1 MRGRARIRKQWDG
14 EASGII
20 GFHPRR
26 LLRGDRINLH
36 YGVDS
41 PEQRHLMRL
50 SAIRLAGFK
59 SFVDP
64 THLKLD
70 SNLTAVV
77 GPNGCGKSNIIDA
90 VRWVMGESSARQL
103 RGDAMEDVIFNGS
116 KGRKPVGR
124 ASVELVFDN
133 SEGRLEGQFGQY
145 AEISVKRE
153 LARDGQST
161 YFLNGKRCR
170 RRDVS
175 DLFLGTGLG
184 SRNSYAIIQQG
195 TVSRL
200 VEARPEDMRNII
212 EEAAGISRYKERR
225 RETEN
230 RIRHT
235 RDNLDRLDDLRSELG
250 ERLAQLKRQADNAER
265 YKLLKTEERKVGAEL
280 VVLRLQALEVESR
293 EQEARI
299 ESARSAYEAARAEA
313 DAGNKSAEE
322 ARADQQVATDA
333 LQAAQGAFYG
343 AESALSQLDQA
354 IRHAREL
361 AEIRRR
367 EQAQLAGELDRLE
380 AEQKTAGDARQ
391 TLERELADARAQL
404 AQATE
409 SEDRLAD
416 QAARA
421 EEELSR
427 VQSGWDQIVEQAQ
440 KPLRDAERERVRVE
454 HAERQLEDY
463 ARRADRLRARLAEL
477 DIEAAERKAA
487 ASTQQHAKRVQ
498 EQEAARAQ
506 VTELDVRLG
515 ELRLR
520 RSESDRALDEARKV
534 LHRLRG
540 QRTSLEALQKAA
552 LQQDEARMGG
562 WLQQHGLA
570 EQPRLAQLL
579 QVEPGHETAV
589 EAVLGPWLQAVAAA
603 SAPEL
608 EDAPPAA
615 LGLVSDSPSGALP
628 VPATVAGAR
637 PLISLVEGPAVL
649 MALLDD
655 VYYTDDPATAAHRAD
670 QLKPGQRLVT
680 SDGSIYGPGYRWY
693 ASAGSAGESVI
704 ARERTL
710 KQLHQDVSAAEAEE
724 QQHRQALETARTE
737 LSALDARRSE
747 LVSAADQVSRQ
758 AARALAEQER
768 DQSQLEQSRRQRE
781 AGDTELKELTAAQAK
796 AREELDA
803 ARATLSKLME
813 QAAQAEQRRNALQAE
828 LTQARQA
835 MAEVRHQLD
844 QARRSRQDAAMQLS
858 QRETRLG
865 AARQRVDELVAR
877 RRELD
882 ARLRAEDARADRSE
896 KPIETLEAERGPAEA
911 HKQAAEADLR
921 KARERLQTAEV
932 RVRERADLARKA
944 TSKLEP
950 LRERLQ
956 QAKLDAQG
964 LQVRRQTLVE
974 RLQEMNAT
982 LSTVRAGLPE
992 DATVDAWVEQLASL
1006 ERRIQRLGA
1015 INLAAIEEYAE
1026 QQARAEYLDAQHK
1039 DLTDALEQLTSAINQ
1054 IDRETRARFRETF
1067 ETVNGHFQT
1076 RFPMLFGGGE
1086 ATLEL
1091 TGDDLL
1097 ETGIRVMARPPG
1109 KRNASIQLLSGG
1121 EKAMT
1126 AVALLFAL
1134 FQLTPAP
1141 FCMLDEVDAPLDDAN
1156 VSRYCDMIRHM
1167 SEDVQFIIISHN
1179 KLTMELADRL
1189 HGVTMQEPGVSRLVS
1204 VDMEQALEMAG

>member
-1 MRGRARIRKQWDG
+1 MGGELRGKHGQSRSQ
-14 EASGII
+14 
-20 GFHPRR
+20 
-26 LLRGDRINLH
+26 LLCGDRINLH
-36 YGVDS
+36 YVVCS
-41 PEQRHLMRL
+41 LEQRHAMRL

-133 SEGRLEGQFGQY
+133 TEGRLEGQFGQY

-250 ERLAQLKRQADNAER
+250 ERLALLKRQADNAER
-265 YKLLKTEERKVGAEL
+265 YKHLKTEERKVGAEL

-293 EQEARI
+293 DQESRI
-299 ESARSAYEAARAEA
+299 ESARSAYESARTEA
-313 DAGNKSAEE
+313 DAATKSADE
-322 ARADQQVATDA
+322 ARGDQQVATDG
-333 LQAAQGAFYG
+333 LQSAQGAFYG

-367 EQAQLAGELDRLE
+367 EQAQLAGELDRL
-380 AEQKTAGDARQ
+380 AVEQQTAGDSRQ
-391 TLERELADARAQL
+391 ALERELTEARAGL

-409 SEDRLAD
+409 REDRLAD

-427 VQSGWDQIVEQAQ
+427 IQSGWDQIVEQAQ
-440 KPLRDAERERVRVE
+440 KPLREAERERVRVE
-454 HAERQLEDY
+454 HAERQLEDLN
-463 ARRADRLRARLAEL
+463 RRTDKLQTRLAET

-487 ASTQQHAKRVQ
+487 ASAEQHSRIAG
-498 EQEAARAQ
+498 EQETARAQ
-506 VTELDVRLG
+506 VTELDALLG
-515 ELRLR
+515 ELRER
-520 RSESDRALDEARKV
+520 RSATDRALDDARKG

-540 QRTSLEALQKAA
+540 QQTSLEALQKAA
-552 LQQDEARMGG
+552 LQQDQERVGAWLEQQGLGG
-562 WLQQHGLA
+562 
-570 EQPRLAQLL
+570 QPRLANLL
-579 QVEPGHETAV
+579 QVEPGFETAV
-589 EAVLGPWLQAVAAA
+589 EAVLGPWLQAIATSSQADID
-603 SAPEL
+603 
-608 EDAPPAA
+608 DAPPAA
-615 LGLVSDSPSGALP
+615 LGLISDSTSGAFP
-628 VPATVAGAR
+628 VPGTVAGAR
-637 PLISLVEGPAVL
+637 PLIAAVEGPAVI
-649 MALLDD
+649 MALLNGTY
-655 VYYTDDPATAAHRAD
+655 VTDDSSTAGRRAD

-680 SDGSIYGPGYRWY
+680 RDGSIYGPGYRWF
-693 ASAGSAGESVI
+693 ASAGATGDSVI

-710 KQLHQDVSAAEAEE
+710 KQLRKDVSAAEAQER
-724 QQHRQALETARTE
+724 QHREALDDVRTQLAE
-737 LSALDARRSE
+737 QDARRAE
-747 LVSAADQVSRQ
+747 LVAAADQVSRQ

-768 DQSQLEQSRRQRE
+768 DQSQLEQARRQQA
-781 AGDTELKELTAAQAK
+781 AGETELAELASSQSA
-796 AREELDA
+796 AREQLEASRGAL
-803 ARATLSKLME
+803 TTLME

-865 AARQRVDELVAR
+865 AARQRVEELVTR

-911 HKQAAEADLR
+911 HKQSADADLR

-944 TSKLEP
+944 GARLEP

-964 LQVRRQTLVE
+964 LQVRRQTQVE
-974 RLQEMNAT
+974 RLQEMNVT
-982 LSTVRAGLPE
+982 LTAVRAELAD
-992 DATVDAWVEQLASL
+992 DATVEAWVDQLASL

-1039 DLTDALEQLTSAINQ
+1039 DLTDALDQLTTAINQ

-1067 ETVNGHFQT
+1067 ETVNGHFQK

-1086 ATLEL
+1086 ANLEL

>member
-1 MRGRARIRKQWDG
+1 
-14 EASGII
+14 
-20 GFHPRR
+20 
-26 LLRGDRINLH
+26 
-36 YGVDS
+36 
-41 PEQRHLMRL
+41 MRL

-133 SEGRLEGQFGQY
+133 SEGKLEGQFGQY

-250 ERLAQLKRQADNAER
+250 ERLALLKRQAENAER
-265 YKLLKTEERKVGAEL
+265 YKQLKSEERQVGAEL
-280 VVLRLQALEVESR
+280 LVLRLQALEQEGEEQQSR
-293 EQEARI
+293 IDAARQ
-299 ESARSAYEAARAEA
+299 AYEAARGESDAAAKAA
-313 DAGNKSAEE
+313 DD
-322 ARADQQVATDA
+322 ARQAQQTASDG
-333 LQAAQGAFYG
+333 LQSAQGAFYG

-367 EQAQLAGELDRLE
+367 EQAQLAGEMDRLDSEQKSAGDTRQALE
-380 AEQKTAGDARQ
+380 AE
-391 TLERELADARAQL
+391 LSEARATL
-404 AQATE
+404 TSASAE
-409 SEDRLAD
+409 EDRLAE
-416 QAARA
+416 QAAQSEA
-421 EEELSR
+421 ELSR
-427 VQSGWDQIVEQAQ
+427 IQAGWDQIVEQAQ

-463 ARRADRLRARLAEL
+463 ARRGEKLSTRLAEIDL
-477 DIEAAERKAA
+477 PAAETKAA
-487 ASTQQHAKRVQ
+487 DSLKRHESLVADL
-498 EQEAARAQ
+498 EAARAR
-506 VTELDVRLG
+506 VADVDQQLAGLRTARG
-515 ELRLR
+515 EA
-520 RSESDRALDEARKV
+520 DRALDEARQQ

-552 LQQDEARMGG
+552 LQQDQERLGP
-562 WLQQHGLA
+562 WLEQNGVA
-570 EQPRLAQLL
+570 ELPRLAKLL
-579 QVEPGHETAV
+579 QVEPGYETAV
-589 EAVLGPWLQAVAAA
+589 ESVLGPWLQAVAAGDI
-603 SAPEL
+603 PEVD
-608 EDAPPAA
+608 EAPPAA
-615 LGLVSDSPSGALP
+615 LGLVSDSESGAVS
-628 VPATVAGAR
+628 VPASVAGAR
-637 PLISLVEGPAVL
+637 PLIACVEGPAVL
-649 MALLDD
+649 MALLDG
-655 VYYTDDPATAAHRAD
+655 VYYTDDVATAARRAD
-670 QLKPGQRLVT
+670 HLKPGQRLVT
-680 SDGSIYGPGYRWY
+680 PDGSIFGPGYRWY
-693 ASAGSAGESVI
+693 ASAGATGDSVI
-704 ARERTL
+704 ARERML
-710 KQLHQDVSAAEAEE
+710 KQLTGDVAAAETEE
-724 QQHRQALETARTE
+724 QRQRESLETIRGQLAE
-737 LSALDARRSE
+737 LDQQRSE
-747 LVSAADQVSRQ
+747 LLSTSDQVARD
-758 AARALAEQER
+758 AARALADRER
-768 DQSQLEQSRRQRE
+768 DQGQVEQLKRSQS
-781 AGDTELKELTAAQAK
+781 AAQGELAELADNK
-796 AREELDA
+796 ATAEASLQA
-803 ARATLSKLME
+803 ARRALTELME
-813 QAAQAEQRRNALQAE
+813 QAAQAEQRRNALQVE
-828 LTQARQA
+828 LTQARQH
-835 MAEVRHQLD
+835 MAEIRHGLD
-844 QARRSRQDAAMQLS
+844 QARRARQDSAMRLS
-858 QRETRLG
+858 ERETRLG
-865 AARQRVDELVAR
+865 AARQRVEELVAR

-882 ARLRAEDARADRSE
+882 ARMRAEDARADRSE
-896 KPIETLEAERGPAEA
+896 KPIETLQAERGPAEK
-911 HKQAAEADLR
+911 HKQTAEADLR
-921 KARERLQTAEV
+921 QARERLQTAEV

-944 TSKLEP
+944 ASKLDP

-964 LQVRRQTLVE
+964 LQVRRQTLLE
-974 RLQEMNAT
+974 RLQEMNVS
-982 LSTVRAGLPE
+982 LSSVRAELEEG
-992 DATVDAWVEQLASL
+992 ATVDAWVERLASL

-1015 INLAAIEEYAE
+1015 INLAAIEEFAE
-1026 QQARAEYLDAQHK
+1026 QQERAEYLDRQHE
-1039 DLTDALEQLTSAINQ
+1039 DLTGALDQLTTAINQ

-1076 RFPMLFGGGE
+1076 RFPLLFGGGE

-1109 KRNASIQLLSGG
+1109 KRNSSIQLLSGG

-1167 SEDVQFIIISHN
+1167 SDDVQFIIISHN

>member
-1 MRGRARIRKQWDG
+1 
-14 EASGII
+14 
-20 GFHPRR
+20 
-26 LLRGDRINLH
+26 
-36 YGVDS
+36 
-41 PEQRHLMRL
+41 MRL

-133 SEGRLEGQFGQY
+133 SAGRLEGQFGQY

-250 ERLAQLKRQADNAER
+250 ERLALLKRQADNAER
-265 YKLLKTEERKVGAEL
+265 YKQFKAEERQVSAEL
-280 VVLRLQALEVESR
+280 LVLRLQAQEQEGR
-293 EQEARI
+293 EQESRI
-299 ESARSAYEAARAEA
+299 EAARVAYEAARAES
-313 DAGNKSAEE
+313 DAAAKSADE
-322 ARADQQVATDA
+322 ARQSQQTASDG
-333 LQAAQGAFYG
+333 LQSAQGAFYG

-354 IRHAREL
+354 IRHAKEL

-380 AEQKTAGDARQ
+380 SEQKTAGDTRQ
-391 TLERELADARAQL
+391 SLERELSEARSAL
-404 AQATE
+404 SSATGE
-409 SEDRLAD
+409 EDRLAE
-416 QAARA
+416 QAAQS
-421 EEELSR
+421 ESELSR
-427 VQSGWDQIVEQAQ
+427 IQAGWDQIVEQAQ
-440 KPLRDAERERVRVE
+440 KPLREAERERVRVE

-463 ARRADRLRARLAEL
+463 ARRQDKLVARLAEVDL
-477 DIEAAERKAA
+477 GAAEAKAVASRKRHE
-487 ASTQQHAKRVQ
+487 ASTTDL
-498 EQEAARAQ
+498 EAARTR
-506 VTELDVRLG
+506 VTDVDQQLAA
-515 ELRLR
+515 LRTTR
-520 RSESDRALDEARKV
+520 VEADRALDDARQQ
-534 LHRLRG
+534 LHRVRG
-540 QRTSLEALQKAA
+540 QRTSLEALQRAA
-552 LQQDEARMGG
+552 LQQDQEQLGP
-562 WLQQHGLA
+562 WLTQHGVA
-570 EQPRLAQLL
+570 ERPRLANLL
-579 QVEPGHETAV
+579 QVEPGYETAV
-589 EAVLGPWLQAVAAA
+589 ESVLGPWLQAVAAGEM
-603 SAPEL
+603 PEVD
-608 EDAPPAA
+608 DAPPAA
-615 LGLVSDSPSGALP
+615 LGLVSDGQSGAMA

-637 PLISLVEGPAVL
+637 PLIAAVEGPAVL
-649 MALLDD
+649 MALLDG
-655 VYYTDDPATAAHRAD
+655 VYYTDDSSTVAQRAHH
-670 QLKPGQRLVT
+670 LKAGQRLVT
-680 SDGSIYGPGYRWY
+680 SDGSMFGPGYRWY
-693 ASAGSAGESVI
+693 ASAGATGDSVI
-704 ARERTL
+704 ARERML
-710 KQLHQDVSAAEAEE
+710 KQLHQDLQAAEAEE
-724 QQHRQALETARTE
+724 HRQRQALDAAREQLAT
-737 LSALDARRSE
+737 LDRQRSE
-747 LVSAADQVSRQ
+747 YVAAADQAGRES
-758 AARALAEQER
+758 ARALAERER
-768 DQSQLEQSRRQRE
+768 DQSQLDQMKRNQVSAQ
-781 AGDTELKELTAAQAK
+781 TELTELVESRAAAESSLQ
-796 AREELDA
+796 A
-803 ARATLSKLME
+803 ARRSLTDLME
-813 QAAQAEQRRNALQAE
+813 QAAQAEQRRHALQAE
-828 LTQARQA
+828 LTQARQQ
-835 MAEVRHQLD
+835 MAEIRHGLD
-844 QARRSRQDAAMQLS
+844 QARRARQDAAMRLS
-858 QRETRLG
+858 ERETRLG

-896 KPIETLEAERGPAEA
+896 KPIETLEAERGPAEK
-911 HKQAAEADLR
+911 HKQAADADLR
-921 KARERLQTAEV
+921 QARERLQTAEV

-944 TSKLEP
+944 SAKLEP

-964 LQVRRQTLVE
+964 LQVRRQTLLE
-974 RLQEMNAT
+974 RLQEMNVT
-982 LSTVRAGLPE
+982 LASVRSGLSE
-992 DATVDAWVEQLASL
+992 DATVDAWVERLASL

-1015 INLAAIEEYAE
+1015 INLAAIEEFAE
-1026 QQARAEYLDAQHK
+1026 QQERAEYIDRQHA
-1039 DLTDALEQLTSAINQ
+1039 DLTGALDQLTNAINQ

-1167 SEDVQFIIISHN
+1167 SDDVQFIIISHN